1 MTATLFSTGR
11 SLTVELVKS
20 FFIGAGVLVILAA
33 LLFVEVRFGAV
44 ALVAVALLVGYAVM
58 RTVRLFKDKG

>member
-1 MTATLFSTGR
+1 
-11 SLTVELVKS
+11 VELVKS

-58 RTVRLFKDKG
+58 RTVRLSKDKG